1 MLKGSRSYKDDIT
14 NIETIQFMTPSGV
27 SVPLN
32 QIADIKVEYIPDFVY
47 TRDMSYGIEVDAGIQ
62 DGYTPPEV
70 NNEIMPWLTEKLK
83 EWGPEIKYYPAGIMK
98 TSSENEGALFQ
109 AVPIALLIMF
119 LLVIGQFNSIKKG
132 LSIMLVIPLSIPGI
146 AIGLLCTN
154 TQLGFMA
161 IIGIISLAGV
171 VLNHAIILVDKMTIE
186 KDDMGRNDQDAI
198 VFGCQSRLRPIFLT
212 VATTLMGLMPLYFF
226 GGPLFQPLAVV
237 LIFGLAT
244 DTVLA
249 LGIIPVIYALFFKV
263 DFKDYVYDEKK
274 LEVVIKK

>member
-1 MLKGSRSYKDDIT
+1 MYRNFEAPPKSTIIPVMLKGSRSYKDDIT

-161 IIGIISLAGV
+161 IIGIISLAG
-171 VLNHAIILVDKMTIE
+171 
-186 KDDMGRNDQDAI
+186 
-198 VFGCQSRLRPIFLT
+198 
-212 VATTLMGLMPLYFF
+212 
-226 GGPLFQPLAVV
+226 
-237 LIFGLAT
+237 
-244 DTVLA
+244 
-249 LGIIPVIYALFFKV
+249 
-263 DFKDYVYDEKK
+263 
-274 LEVVIKK
+274 